1 MRPYLA
7 AQAIEPSPQT
17 GPPATK
23 TGPNGRLLPATT
35 KTLHG
40 PSKGGDRAA
49 ALSGEVSAILRD
61 QLLAEIAGLETKD
74 DLDAW
79 TLRAWAKSNT
89 LAPADGDKVR
99 QAFRAS
105 SPRSNRHRMRA
116 SQPN

>member
-49 ALSGEVSAILRD
+49 ALAACTLILRRPD
-61 QLLAEIAGLETKD
+61 FAANRLFSQFV
-74 DLDAW
+74 
-79 TLRAWAKSNT
+79 LRFNRK
-89 LAPADGDKVR
+89 LQER
-99 QAFRAS
+99 
-105 SPRSNRHRMRA
+105 SPNPRRSRRIFARLTVSNR
-116 SQPN
+116 PETCF